1 MLAFIKKKFISYIW
15 RFFVKQKNIADLHGW
30 TRKIYLANLYNE
42 DPPRWRVEKAREKG
56 VTIGDNCRLYSMN
69 FFTEPNLVEIGHNVI
84 VSGEVKFITHDGAIY
99 LLKDEIPNLRGNYG
113 RIKIG
118 NNCFIGMSAI
128 ICQNVQIGNNSIV
141 AAGAVVMDSFLDNS
155 VIMGNPA
162 KAIFKFDIYRKM
174 KRNSPFTL
182 SHDVYPFPQRIPT
195 KERAKLV
202 SEKILCLPIKKPKKQ
217 VSR

>member
-1 MLAFIKKKFISYIW
+1 MVEFIKKKFMVLLW
-15 RFFVKQKNIADLHGW
+15 RLFVKHKEKDDLKGW
-30 TRKIYLANLYNE
+30 TKWVYLANLYNE

-128 ICQNVQIGNNSIV
+128 ICQNVQIGDNSIV
-141 AAGAVVMDSFLDNS
+141 AAGAVVMDSFPDNS
-155 VIMGNPA
+155 VILGNPA
-162 KAIFKFDIYRKM
+162 KAVFKFDIYRKM
-174 KRNSPFTL
+174 KINSPFTL
-182 SHDVYPFPQRIPT
+182 SHDEFPFPQRIPT

-202 SEKILCLPIKKPKKQ
+202 GEKILCLPIKKPKKQ
-217 VSR
+217 IA